1 MADLTRGANPLMIEN
16 ARLRAALLAARLR
29 GERLNNELKA
39 NRLCTPTGAQGICKL
54 AACLWSTVFDL
65 CCARS
70 LLNIAVCMRAFL
82 YASSAHV
89 HSLRVS
95 VMFDIRTGD
104 RRDGKHLSIFFD
116 SPTWRSHIYEGGI
129 EEMPNIPVRFAVD
142 LDWEGSDHELEQ
154 VLSKC
159 GRCSGLSIRPDS
171 AVGETGACSF
181 SARSISMSSLE
192 IIEFSTV
199 SHAAQQVLAAT
210 CNETMQRLILDC
222 EEPFLE
228 AFSQTPRSIRE
239 LGIAGKAPRGDLR
252 TFLASCRGVS
262 IVSLPSYTSCEDLI
276 AFAESQTELYAIDV
290 CNLNDLTFESLATH
304 DLIRCMAKIEVMQIR
319 SDHRAST
326 AIQVLRSCTSLH
338 TLVICNHFSVSVPT
352 DARVRDLCKQRHIAV
367 IEESFS
373 PSYMFLDLPWSRDA
387 RPVRLV

>member
-70 LLNIAVCMRAFL
+70 LLNTAVCTRALL

-89 HSLRVS
+89 HNLRVF
-95 VMFDIRTGD
+95 VTFAEHMGD
-104 RRDGKHLSIFFD
+104 KHLSICFG
-116 SPTWRSHIYEGGI
+116 SSTWQNHVYKGGI
-129 EEMPNIPVRFAVD
+129 EGMPNIPAGFAVD
-142 LDWEGSDHELEQ
+142 LSWEGSEDEFEQ